1 MNASAV
7 YARTLYESS
16 SPYENEVA
24 RHWWALPPGTRLPL
38 SNGEAYYLLFAGRP
52 GSSVGPDVHD
62 AVLSTKRGR
71 QKLVG
76 DIEFHVHSS
85 AWVVHQHHT
94 NPRYNNVL
102 LHVVLVYDDATP
114 TRRQDG
120 VVVPVCSLNDLS
132 PTRLWPPLT
141 HEHTRWPCHAVMQQ
155 LSDQQR
161 CNLLRRAGL
170 LRFEQKTH
178 AFIEQ
183 LHTSEASE
191 RDTLCRYDRCLL
203 PALAEGLGY
212 GRNREFFRAA
222 GLHLLDRDHPLPE
235 PLGRSTAPPP
245 LDAGRLRM
253 LQTIAEEWQA
263 AGMWQTL
270 QRAMCSPTPLLALRC
285 LFSDV
290 GLARADI
297 LICNVVLPFAAAVA
311 ILEHDRALSV
321 LAQQL
326 YESHPGLVSNR
337 ITRSMCMQL
346 QLKTMPRGS
355 CQQQGLHYIHQQT
368 CKEKQCELCIAGRS
382 ML

>member
-7 YARTLYESS
+7 YAWTLHDA
-16 SPYENEVA
+16 PYENEVA
-24 RHWWALPPGTRLPL
+24 RRWWMLPPGTRLPL

-52 GSSVGPDVHD
+52 GSSAGPDVHD
-62 AVLSTKRGR
+62 AVLSMKRGG

-85 AWVVHQHHT
+85 AWLLHQHHT
-94 NPRYNNVL
+94 DPRYNNVL
-102 LHVVLVYDDATP
+102 LHVVLIYDDTAP

-120 VVVPVCSLNDLS
+120 VVVPVCCLNDLS
-132 PTRLWPPLT
+132 STRLWPLQ
-141 HEHTRWPCHAVMQQ
+141 HEYTGWPCHAVMQQ

-161 CNLLRRAGL
+161 FNLLRRAGL
-170 LRFEQKTH
+170 LRFEQKMH
-178 AFIEQ
+178 SFIEQ
-183 LHTSEASE
+183 LHTSEANK
-191 RDTLCRYDRCLL
+191 RDTSCRYDPCLL

-212 GRNREFFRAA
+212 GRDRAFFRAA
-222 GLHLLDRDHPLPE
+222 GLYLLDSEYPLPE
-235 PLGRSTAPPP
+235 PLGRSMAPSP

-263 AGMWQTL
+263 TGIWQTL
-270 QRAMCSPTPLLALRC
+270 QKAMCGSTPLAALRA
-285 LFSDV
+285 LLGDV

-311 ILEHDRALSV
+311 ILEHDTALSA
-321 LAQQL
+321 LAQEL

-337 ITRSMCMQL
+337 ITRSMCSQL

-355 CQQQGLHYIHQQT
+355 CQQQGLHYIYQQT
-368 CKEKQCELCIAGRS
+368 CREKRCEMCIAGRS
-382 ML
+382 AL